1 MPISQKEGANQKK
14 VRIRCSNPNCDY
26 SWMYSGR
33 LLYYATCPSCRR
45 NVKIHDNKIELPQ
58 SVQVGPQVRL
68 QRSGIHQQEQMHD
81 IG

>member
-1 MPISQKEGANQKK
+1 MPISQKEEANQKK
-14 VRIRCSNPNCDY
+14 VRMRSSNPNCDY

-58 SVQVGPQVRL
+58 SVQVGPQVGL
-68 QRSGIHQQEQMHD
+68 QQLGIHQQEQMQD